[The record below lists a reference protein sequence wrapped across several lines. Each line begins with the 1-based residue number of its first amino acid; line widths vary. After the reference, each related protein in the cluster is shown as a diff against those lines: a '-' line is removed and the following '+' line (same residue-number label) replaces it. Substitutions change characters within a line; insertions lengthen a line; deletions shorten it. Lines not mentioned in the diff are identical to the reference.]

1 MLDQKFQKVNKIL
14 QIELLTRSWISPQL
28 SFSTSVRYAKVRP
41 ATSDDADRISFDD
54 PPMLVKILYQQ
65 THKLAIRNYRLAD
78 NCPVIFVQLFMNNK
92 NSLTMK

>member
-65 THKLAIRNYRLAD
+65 THKLAIRNYRFWQTTV
-78 NCPVIFVQLFMNNK
+78 PLFLFNF
-92 NSLTMK
+92 S